1 MHSLRTGGGMDLL
14 MLRVDPDTIRMLGRW
29 RSNTMLCYLHTM
41 AKRFTKGLSAKIF
54 EHGANTL
61 IPLAHAGN

>member
-1 MHSLRTGGGMDLL
+1 

-29 RSNTMLCYLHTM
+29 RRNTMLCYLHTM